1 MQHRLSVVPGA
12 SAGGKVA
19 EKEQGESE
27 LGRSKH
33 ASTPAEHLRHLL
45 NIGWKQDSP
54 LLQKFVMEHN
64 LQRELEYQ
72 VQERKR
78 F

>member
-1 MQHRLSVVPGA
+1 
-12 SAGGKVA
+12 VA

-33 ASTPAEHLRHLL
+33 ASTPAEHLKHLL
-45 NIGWKQDSP
+45 NIGWKPDSP
-54 LLQKFVMEHN
+54 LLQKFVFEHG

-72 VQERKR
+72 VAERKK